1 MGTIVRTADIARP
14 ASSVWAVLED
24 VRRLPEFSP
33 STDEIVDAPDRL
45 TEPGQR
51 FTQVVR
57 QLGRCFESEWQVLDI
72 EPGHRLV
79 IEGSVGYGV
88 KYRLDE
94 ELEPC
99 SSDSSRMTLTVDYK
113 LPFGVLGK
121 VASKLGVERLAE
133 HEAGLVLE
141 GLKSLVE
148 GGPATEVA

>member
-1 MGTIVRTADIARP
+1 MGTIVRSTDIARP
-14 ASSVWAVLED
+14 VGVVWNVLED

-33 STDEIVDAPDRL
+33 STDEILDAPERL

-57 QLGRCFESEWQVLDI
+57 QLGQCFESEWRVLGI
-72 EPGHRLV
+72 EPSQRLV

-94 ELEPC
+94 ALEPTSPTTC
-99 SSDSSRMTLTVDYK
+99 RMTLTVDYK

-141 GLKSLVE
+141 GLKDLVE
-148 GGPATEVA
+148 RGPSTSVA